1 VVFVKFIYKS
11 KYNTKVKHLKLFESF
26 GGEYEEVDRDQC
38 IKFGVIS
45 IWKDTELNKIIKI
58 MEKKGFLD
66 WYTSSPDWYTSA
78 KTIVFHKESIPRTR
92 MGIKIEIS
100 SMEDEWFKVITTNMG
115 SSIFDHS
122 FMQYNHADRKY
133 YLCDQFDGLLKL
145 LNDKL

>member
-1 VVFVKFIYKS
+1 M
-11 KYNTKVKHLKLFESF
+11 KHLKLFESF
-26 GGEYEEVDRDQC
+26 GGEYEEVDRDQW
-38 IKFGVIS
+38 IKFGVVS
-45 IWKDTELNKIIKI
+45 IWKDTEFNKIIEI

-66 WYTSSPDWYTSA
+66 WYTSASES

-115 SSIFDHS
+115 LKTSVAGRDPSYHS
-122 FMQYNHADRKY
+122 ADQKY

-145 LNDKL
+145 LSVI

>member
-1 VVFVKFIYKS
+1 M
-11 KYNTKVKHLKLFESF
+11 KHLKLFESF

-45 IWKDTELNKIIKI
+45 IWKDTELNQTIKI

-66 WYTSSPDWYTSA
+66 WYTWYTSA
-78 KTIVFHKESIPRTR
+78 PDLKTIVFHKESIPRTR

-100 SMEDEWFKVITTNMG
+100 SMEDEWFKVITTNIDFIPRNFYLKVSVSG
-115 SSIFDHS
+115 REPSYHS
-122 FMQYNHADRKY
+122 VDQKY

-145 LNDKL
+145 LSVI

>member
-1 VVFVKFIYKS
+1 M
-11 KYNTKVKHLKLFESF
+11 KHLKLFESF
-26 GGEYEEVDRDQC
+26 DFGEYVEVDRDQC

-45 IWKDTELNKIIKI
+45 TWKDTEFDKIIEI

-66 WYTSSPDWYTSA
+66 WYTSES

-100 SMEDEWFKVITTNMG
+100 SMEDEWFKVITTNIDLKVSVSG
-115 SSIFDHS
+115 REPSYHS
-122 FMQYNHADRKY
+122 VRHRQLGHVDQKY

-145 LNDKL
+145 LDDKL

>member
-1 VVFVKFIYKS
+1 M
-11 KYNTKVKHLKLFESF
+11 KHLKLFESF
-26 GGEYEEVDRDQC
+26 GGEYEEVDRDQW

-45 IWKDTELNKIIKI
+45 IWKDTEFNKIIEI

-66 WYTSSPDWYTSA
+66 WYANGPLTTSA
-78 KTIVFHKESIPRTR
+78 SESKTIVFHKESIPRIKEYLAR
-92 MGIKIEIS
+92 MDIKIEIS

-115 SSIFDHS
+115 LKVSVSGRDPSYHS
-122 FMQYNHADRKY
+122 VDQKY